1 MIIDIILT
9 GVFGIAVAY
18 AYVFIKNITVHE

>member
-1 MIIDIILT
+1 MLLDIILT

-18 AYVFIKNITVHE
+18 AFVFIKNMTAHE

>member
-1 MIIDIILT
+1 MIVDIILT

-18 AYVFIKNITVHE
+18 AFIFIKNITAHD